1 MPCQHCSS
9 LTHTLSGCDANI
21 DPYLNLI
28 KQYIA
33 ENPFKLRH
41 QYQMINAHS
50 RNVLAIIN
58 TRLGYRSSSVKIL
71 LVENI
76 IKRYFL
82 PRFGDIEF
90 LPLGPDV
97 KAAVAEGY
105 GGLQMWNVDHHSSSV
120 ICNFR
125 NEMYNLL
132 NVYHLR
138 MFGHSYAQAL
148 RDATATRLAL
158 FTQAVQVPI
167 HPAHPA
173 HLAHPAH
180 PAHLAH
186 PAHPAHLAHPAHPA
200 HLAHNANKSHL
211 KKLKIQITLDSE
223 LKVEDCF
230 MCCDDKPIA
239 RLGCSHEY
247 CVDCIV
253 GSAKVRT
260 KTFISCA
267 VCRMEV
273 REVQVSTAAIKK
285 SFSEQIKCL

>member
-21 DPYLNLI
+21 DPYWDLI

-33 ENPFKLRH
+33 ANPFKLRH
-41 QYQMINAHS
+41 QYKMINTYS
-50 RNVLAIIN
+50 RNILAIIN
-58 TRLGYRSSSVKIL
+58 TRLGYRSSSVKLL

-105 GGLQMWNVDHHSSSV
+105 GGLQMWNVDHHSSSI

-125 NEMYNLL
+125 NEMYKLL
-132 NVYHLR
+132 DVYHLR

-148 RDATATRLAL
+148 RAASATRLAL
-158 FTQAVQVPI
+158 FTQAVQLVHPVHPVPV
-167 HPAHPA
+167 HPVPVHPV
-173 HLAHPAH
+173 PV
-180 PAHLAH
+180 
-186 PAHPAHLAHPAHPA
+186 
-200 HLAHNANKSHL
+200 HNANKSHL
-211 KKLKIQITLDSE
+211 KKLKIKITLDGE

-230 MCCDDKPIA
+230 MCCDDKQIA

-260 KTFISCA
+260 KSFISCA

-273 REVQVSTAAIKK
+273 KEIQVSNAAIKK
-285 SFSEQIKCL
+285 SFSEQIKKE